1 MQKTNTN
8 LFFEVFNSV
17 LIRFGIRIL
26 NFFTFIIIVNSL
38 DESNAG
44 NYFFLISILNLF
56 SISALSGFQDT
67 LIRSVARKKSQ
78 FIRHSAKYNFLGSVF
93 GSFILFVLYF
103 VYKNETNQIS
113 LGILALAIFNPFIH
127 GLISWKSYLL
137 GKEEFIKFTSLEFL
151 NSALVNTTILIFIF
165 FFDADFLKMIIIYI
179 LYPSIINVVKTILI
193 RKIIFKSKKGSKKY
207 KKEINFSFKAS
218 FIDIFPTFAKEIDRL
233 VIYSLVGP
241 AAIVTLNTISKVPEI
256 IKDFFKMVVRYFY
269 PRLSIQKKY
278 TRNLRKLFF
287 YVDFI
292 NILLIIIFG
301 LLIYPILFKLLFN
314 EKFYEYILYSQI
326 LLFTIVLAN
335 NVILKNFF
343 FKSQLDIKSY
353 SVSLIF
359 PSVIK
364 IFLSIILIIK
374 FGLTGAV
381 ISIVLYRIFNTILSE
396 KLINN

>member
-1 MQKTNTN
+1 
-8 LFFEVFNSV
+8 
-17 LIRFGIRIL
+17 
-26 NFFTFIIIVNSL
+26 
-38 DESNAG
+38 
-44 NYFFLISILNLF
+44 
-56 SISALSGFQDT
+56 
-67 LIRSVARKKSQ
+67 
-78 FIRHSAKYNFLGSVF
+78 
-93 GSFILFVLYF
+93 
-103 VYKNETNQIS
+103 
-113 LGILALAIFNPFIH
+113 
-127 GLISWKSYLL
+127 
-137 GKEEFIKFTSLEFL
+137 
-151 NSALVNTTILIFIF
+151 
-165 FFDADFLKMIIIYI
+165 MIIIYI

-218 FIDIFPTFAKEIDRL
+218 FIDIFSTFAKEIDRL